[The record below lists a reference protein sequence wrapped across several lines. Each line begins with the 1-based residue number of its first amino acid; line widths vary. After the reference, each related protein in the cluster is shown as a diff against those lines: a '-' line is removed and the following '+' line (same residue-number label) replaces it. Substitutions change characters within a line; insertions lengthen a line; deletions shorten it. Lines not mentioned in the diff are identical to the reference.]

1 MLKSKSKSGGF
12 RKSSFGLAGGA
23 PIVQSFSAPM
33 RASSYISEE
42 EDDADFAVRQMDV
55 SSSGNIT
62 ATFSIPGL
70 MSVPSDDV
78 AHNVTI
84 AKLDLD
90 AKMTWV
96 AVPKVDTK
104 VHLNVR
110 IFLDMLQRQTD
121 AHIGQN

>member
-1 MLKSKSKSGGF
+1 MMAYSMPPPG
-12 RKSSFGLAGGA
+12 AA
-23 PIVQSFSAPM
+23 PIVMLESA
-33 RASSYISEE
+33 EVGGGWN
-42 EDDADFAVRQMDV
+42 DAPGLSVRQMNV

-62 ATFSIPGL
+62 ATFSVPGF

-84 AKLDLD
+84 AKLELD

-104 VHLNVR
+104 VHLNVS
-110 IFLDMLQRQTD
+110 IFPTPPQEPNLLTC
-121 AHIGQN
+121 I